1 MNSFRSYHKFSLLV
15 LLLIGCSC
23 HGVALSAPANP
34 VVPFPRS
41 ELTAAIAVEP
51 GSRELSY
58 NLGGTTAGLAHRFEI
73 EVGETLERYASAYC
87 ARAFEAGSEISIEV
101 RILSFSIEE
110 GAGLL
115 VTEFTAE
122 RAGVPIFSPRYDV
135 AGPPRFGLP
144 GNRIVDAS
152 VGVAAEGSTTAM
164 SESLHR
170 TLHDVLTL
178 TLSTFFQ
185 ELSQELRAQL

>member
-1 MNSFRSYHKFSLLV
+1 MNALRPLLKLSVLV
-15 LLLIGCSC
+15 LLAIGGGC
-23 HGVALSAPANP
+23 HSVALSAPP
-34 VVPFPRS
+34 DPDFPFSRS
-41 ELTAAIAVEP
+41 ELTASISVEP
-51 GSRELSY
+51 DSRELSY
-58 NLGGTTAGLAHRFEI
+58 SMGGTTAGLAHRFEI
-73 EVGETLERYASAYC
+73 EVGATLERYAEAYC
-87 ARAFEAGSEISIEV
+87 ARAFEAGSELSLEV

-110 GAGLL
+110 GAGQL

-122 RAGVPIFSPRYDV
+122 RAGQPIFTPRYEV
-135 AGPPRFGLP
+135 AGPPRSGLP
-144 GNRIVDAS
+144 GNRVIDAS

-185 ELSQELRAQL
+185 ELSAQLQL